1 MVRGFLYL
9 ASLLTSIPAMTADGD
24 GLPLCRPVGAAAG
37 FNGDDEIDL
46 PLSQNYWA
54 EELFSRAFV

>member
-1 MVRGFLYL
+1 MITD
-9 ASLLTSIPAMTADGD
+9 SD

-46 PLSQNYWA
+46 PLSH
-54 EELFSRAFV
+54 